1 MPKDCV
7 NKRAHRR
14 AGRAGFTLFEVM
26 LAALVLGTAL
36 VALVR
41 MLNLGR
47 VSLDAD
53 AKRAIALSLLRREAE
68 LVRARGYDA
77 LATQAAEPL
86 ADAPAYSRAI
96 TAVYAGGGLKLVTV
110 TITWDSPTKSAVS
123 ESVQFVVADNVLPTW
138 TWEEP

>member
-1 MPKDCV
+1 MPKDCD
-7 NKRAHRR
+7 NKRHRDHAR
-14 AGRAGFTLFEVM
+14 RAGFTLFEVM

-41 MLNLGR
+41 MLDLGR
-47 VSLDAD
+47 VSLEAD
-53 AKRAIALSLLRREAE
+53 AKRAVALSLLRREVE

-77 LATQAAEPL
+77 LATEAAQAL
-86 ADAPAYSRAI
+86 ADAPDYSRSV

-110 TITWDSPTKSAVS
+110 TITWDSPTKDAVS

-138 TWEEP
+138 TWEMP